1 MNAGSVTDAAAPPR
15 QPPGGGAAA
24 PAAALLAAVLAVSQP
39 EATQWERFLAEP
51 DWARALV
58 HWLGPAT
65 SRDLAGNRRALLQRL
80 DRDIVRLDEFLTRQ
94 VNAILQ
100 HAHFQALEASW
111 RGLRY
116 LTERAVDAH
125 NVKIRLL
132 NVSWRE
138 LARDLERAI
147 EFDQSQLFKKVY
159 SEEFDMP
166 GGEPF
171 GLLIGDYQVRHRPGL
186 EHPVDDVAVLRGI
199 SQVAAAA
206 FAPFVAGAHPALFG
220 LDSFRELGLPID
232 LQAVFRQLE
241 YLPWRSLRESED
253 ARFVGLTLPRIL
265 LRIPYEDD
273 GSRVDGF
280 HFHED
285 VEGSDNSRYLW
296 GNAAYAFAAVAIQ
309 AFDSHGWLADIR
321 GVRQDPIDHHLIAG
335 GGLVSGL
342 SVHSCS
348 TDRSGL
354 IPKYSTDVLLTAER
368 EKELEE
374 LGFIPLCHCWDTE
387 WSAFYS
393 NASVQAPK
401 RYDTVA
407 ATVNARL
414 SAMLQYTLCVARF
427 AHYLKLLG
435 RAKTGSFTRSEE
447 LQNYLQT
454 WLQQYTTARDSASY
468 TDKARYP
475 LREAR
480 VQFSEHPGKPGC
492 YLCVAHLRPHFQL
505 EQLIAAIKLET
516 EITPVE

>member
-1 MNAGSVTDAAAPPR
+1 
-15 QPPGGGAAA
+15 
-24 PAAALLAAVLAVSQP
+24 
-39 EATQWERFLAEP
+39 
-51 DWARALV
+51 
-58 HWLGPAT
+58 
-65 SRDLAGNRRALLQRL
+65 
-80 DRDIVRLDEFLTRQ
+80 
-94 VNAILQ
+94 
-100 HAHFQALEASW
+100 
-111 RGLRY
+111 
-116 LTERAVDAH
+116 
-125 NVKIRLL
+125 
-132 NVSWRE
+132 
-138 LARDLERAI
+138 
-147 EFDQSQLFKKVY
+147 LFKKVY

-171 GLLIGDYQVRHRPGL
+171 GLLIGDYQVRHRPSL

-206 FAPFVAGAHPALFG
+206 FAPFVASAHPALFG

-241 YLPWRSLRESED
+241 YLPWRSFRESED

-265 LRIPYEDD
+265 LRTPYEDD

-321 GVRQDPIDHHLIAG
+321 GVRQDPTDHHLIAG

-342 SVHSCS
+342 PVHSFS

-354 IPKYSTDVLLTAER
+354 IPKYSTAVLITAER

-374 LGFIPLCHCWDTE
+374 LGFISLCHCWDTE

-401 RYDTVA
+401 QYDTVA

-435 RAKTGSFTRSEE
+435 RAKTGSFTRAEE

-480 VQFSEHPGKPGC
+480 VQVSEHPGKPGC